1 MVPGPAGK
9 PPRGSP
15 GPGDVRLSRL
25 VAAAAAAAR
34 DAELGMKSAFISRIV
49 YA

>member
-15 GPGDVRLSRL
+15 GPGDVRRTRL
-25 VAAAAAAAR
+25 VAAAAAR